1 MPHNLRRLAAQLAT
15 QLPEN
20 QDDARQTVAFLSWLV
35 EQYLYGPQLAVVP
48 APRMQAKGCG
58 GLTEPFLKAPV
69 HITSKALE

>member
-58 GLTEPFLKAPV
+58 GLAEPLFKPAV
-69 HITSKALE
+69 HIPRKTLE